1 MTTSLKIKPGLVVKN
16 THTELLLLSENLETT
31 AMVNGTM
38 GKALIYTLLINIDT
52 TTGITVNEEN
62 ILPPG
67 RKMEMIFL
75 KSLPL

>member
-1 MTTSLKIKPGLVVKN
+1 M
-16 THTELLLLSENLETT
+16 